1 MKRRKRRVRNS
12 TGVRLTLIL
21 GSAVQGACA
30 GLVGAAAMTLGEK
43 IEQALTG
50 RPDSYVPGRTL
61 RTLLGRPVS
70 DRAKPAAANSAM
82 HWGTGALLGAL
93 RGIWAM
99 TGIRGGT
106 ANATHTVVR
115 LAFDQTLENATGA
128 GAPPSL
134 WPVGE
139 KTVDYLHKAVYSLV
153 TGAAADRWIAPRLIS
168 RRGVRS
174 H

>member
-1 MKRRKRRVRNS
+1 MKRRKRRLRS
-12 TGVRLTLIL
+12 ATGVRLTLIL
-21 GSAVQGACA
+21 GSAVQGAAA
-30 GLVGAAAMTLGEK
+30 GLAGTAVMTLGEK
-43 IEQALTG
+43 LEQALTG
-50 RPDSYVPGRTL
+50 RPNSYVPGRTL
-61 RTLLGRPVS
+61 RALLGRPVS

-82 HWGTGALLGAL
+82 HWGTGAALGAV
-93 RGIWAM
+93 RGIWAI
-99 TGIRGGT
+99 TGIRGGV

-115 LAFDQTLENATGA
+115 LAFDQTLENATGT
-128 GAPPSL
+128 GAPPTL

-139 KTVDYLHKAVYSLV
+139 KTVDYLHKAIYSIV